1 MAPATGAQRSVRRR
15 IYCLRQDIVTKGTV
29 VSTPQSI
36 QPEALEGLPR
46 AGDLIESKYEVDG
59 IIGIGGMGAVLA
71 GTHLHLQQPVAIK
84 VLLPSFLQDQGVRGR
99 FLREARSAA
108 RLRSDHVTRI
118 HDVGA
123 LDNGLPYMVMERLEG
138 TNLEEALDQHGT
150 LGVERAV
157 GYVLQACEAVAEA
170 HAMGIVHRDLKPANL
185 FLASKPNGSVVVK
198 VLDFG
203 ISKSVEETSFGADVP
218 ALTGPHSL
226 LGSPHYMSPEQ
237 IRDSSEVDTRTDVWA
252 LGVLLYELLSRRM
265 PFEASSLPHLYAC
278 ILSEQP
284 VPLSERGL
292 DLPLGLTETILACL
306 EKNPDRRIPDVG
318 VLVERLAPFGPP
330 WARRSIDHVRHAL
343 EGRQPTQS
351 IRPPLAP
358 VSSAPTPT
366 NLGIE
371 STIAAD
377 PSLLPTKPRS
387 RRGLYAGALTAC
399 VALAI
404 TVTAAVRAEPVQAL
418 LKSRQAER
426 ATSMLVGFASAHRSS
441 EAVLKQR
448 LQTAAVETATPQ
460 PTPPN
465 TRSEEPSAA
474 QPTPIRS
481 SVSKPRPSSPSS
493 PEVRDLKSIT
503 LID

>member
-1 MAPATGAQRSVRRR
+1 M
-15 IYCLRQDIVTKGTV
+15 
-29 VSTPQSI
+29 STSQSTH
-36 QPEALEGLPR
+36 PESLEGLPR
-46 AGDLIESKYEVDG
+46 AGDLIEGKYEVDG

-123 LDNGLPYMVMERLEG
+123 LDNGLPFIVMERLDG
-138 TNLEEALDQHGT
+138 TNLEEALDQHGS
-150 LGVERAV
+150 LEVERAV

-203 ISKSVEETSFGADVP
+203 ISKSVEEASSGGDVP

-237 IRDSSEVDTRTDVWA
+237 VRDSSEVDTRTDVWA
-252 LGVLLYELLSRRM
+252 LGVLLYELLTRRT
-265 PFEASSLPHLYAC
+265 PFEASSLPHLYAS

-284 VPLSERGL
+284 VPPAERGVE
-292 DLPLGLTETILACL
+292 LPAGLTDTILACL
-306 EKNPDRRIPDVG
+306 EKNPERRIPDVG
-318 VLVERLAPFGPP
+318 VLADRLAVFGPV
-330 WARRSIDHVRHAL
+330 WAQRSVDHVRHAL
-343 EGRQPTQS
+343 EGRQSAQS

-366 NLGIE
+366 SLGTE

-377 PSLLPTKPRS
+377 VSLLGPKPRN
-387 RRGLYAGALTAC
+387 RRGLYAGVIAAC
-399 VALAI
+399 VALAV
-404 TVTAAVRAEPVQAL
+404 TVSAAVRAEPVQTL
-418 LKSRQAER
+418 LDSRQTER
-426 ATSMLVGFASAHRSS
+426 AASMLVGFASAHRSS
-441 EAVLKQR
+441 AAVLQQR
-448 LQTAAVETATPQ
+448 LEPRAVETAAADGTPRVAR
-460 PTPPN
+460 TD
-465 TRSEEPSAA
+465 EPSTTTLGSKRTSA
-474 QPTPIRS
+474 PKPRS
-481 SVSKPRPSSPSS
+481 ASDSRPSSPAS